1 MINSTSPSDRTAHPN
16 SLAAT
21 SPQAG
26 RQTQIR
32 PDRLAIDRL
41 PQLRQALMQQP
52 EVRPEVVE
60 RGRQLAADSSYPSP
74 AILRQ
79 IGSMLLA
86 APDLSE
92 DNS

>member
-1 MINSTSPSDRTAHPN
+1 MINSTSPSDRTAHTNP
-16 SLAAT
+16 LAAA

-26 RQTQIR
+26 RPHTIQ

-41 PQLRQALMQQP
+41 PQLRQALMEQP
-52 EVRPEVVE
+52 EIRPEVVE
-60 RGRQLAADSSYPSP
+60 RGRQLAADPSYPSTQ
-74 AILRQ
+74 ILRQ
-79 IGSMLLA
+79 VGTMLLA